1 MRATAPMMTN
11 SGLILTPYASSWKN
25 LIRPALDAGIPGEL
39 SLFFFLLKASLHN
52 T

>member
-1 MRATAPMMTN
+1 MMTY

-39 SLFFFLLKASLHN
+39 SLCFFLLKASLHN